1 MDKFYEIS
9 TDEYKPISQNNSYL
23 YKEYERIS
31 NFLAKYL
38 DDTRSY
44 KFLLG
49 KPVQRNY
56 TIEWYSGYSDLKD
69 VRGYPNLQETAYK
82 RYFDFIDLVE
92 KKIKSLEQDKEFD
105 SKYWADVL
113 SEIFSKENNL
123 IFSNGEEISIIWGW
137 EFNNNEIFKPSVE
150 FSENKTDSEK
160 IEDTNQ
166 EEKEILNPPGLENQ
180 DGENETEEMEEEEE
194 EEKKIEIKDENDI
207 VSFPGS
213 QKEREGGFL
222 EFLKWFASKYWWVL
236 LILLITIAV
245 VFTFKAL
252 KYS

>member
-49 KPVQRNY
+49 KPVQKNY
-56 TIEWYSGYSDLKD
+56 MIEWYSGYSDLKD
-69 VRGYPNLQETAYK
+69 VRGYPNLQETAYR

-105 SKYWADVL
+105 SQYWADVL

-137 EFNNNEIFKPSVE
+137 KFNNNEIFKPSVE
-150 FSENKTDSEK
+150 FPENDTDSEI

-166 EEKEILNPPGLENQ
+166 DEKDILNPPGLENQ
-180 DGENETEEMEEEEE
+180 DEENRTEEEGEDEENNVKIEAEDDISFRDSE
-194 EEKKIEIKDENDI
+194 KEKKN
-207 VSFPGS
+207 
-213 QKEREGGFL
+213 GFL
-222 EFLKWFASKYWWVL
+222 EFLKWFASKFWWIL